1 MSLPK
6 MDKKFGKFANSPHF
20 SHIASHSPSGRTKGS
35 PGLPVT
41 TLSIEI
47 VEVRDS
53 HDKKAP
59 LVGGPYVC
67 ILEVVD
73 PSIQQ
78 TVWKQ
83 KSSAQFTTKPPI
95 IFGDVF
101 KVRNM
106 NGDWG
111 LDIKPGYVLKVQFC
125 KMTDKSPLQLDYANI
140 SLEDLIVNKEQQKEV
155 PLHGGNAEIV
165 LRLTLSNAQYPRGTT
180 ITLGELGQK
189 EKEKE
194 EKEKEKEKEP
204 QFEPQGLQRTAS
216 YHLPRVVVRFSILYH
231 TVPGED
237 VRIVG
242 SNPKLGDWDA
252 HKAPPMVWSEG
263 GTWRLEI
270 PFRKITTPF
279 EYKYVVYNTQNGS
292 VRWETA
298 ANRKV
303 EAVQDDFINREDAWD
318 HVEH

>member
-1 MSLPK
+1 MSIPK
-6 MDKKFGKFANSPHF
+6 MDKKFGKTSSSPHF
-20 SHIASHSPSGRTKGS
+20 SQVSSHSPAGRSKGS
-35 PGLPVT
+35 NGMPLT

-53 HDKKAP
+53 QDKKSP

-67 ILEVVD
+67 ILEVID
-73 PSIQQ
+73 PVLHQ

-111 LDIKPGYVLKVQFC
+111 LDIKPGYTLKVQFC
-125 KMTDKSPLQLDYANI
+125 KMTDKSPLQLDYTNV
-140 SLEDLIVNKEQQKEV
+140 SLADLVINKEQQKVV
-155 PLHGGNAEIV
+155 PLHGGHAEIV
-165 LRLTLSNAQYPRGTT
+165 FRLTLSNAQYPRGTT
-180 ITLGELGQK
+180 LTLNELGQK

-194 EKEKEKEKEP
+194 EKEKEKEPPTLEQP
-204 QFEPQGLQRTAS
+204 PELLRTSS
-216 YHLPRVVVRFSILYH
+216 YHLPRVVVRFSIAYH
-231 TVPGED
+231 TVPGEE
-237 VRIVG
+237 VRMVG

-252 HKAPPMVWSEG
+252 HKAPAMLWSDG

-270 PFRKITTPF
+270 PFRKTNTPF

-292 VRWETA
+292 VRWENA

-303 EAVQDDFINREDAWD
+303 EATYEDFINREDSWD
-318 HVEH
+318 KV